1 MLPQCQEAAPH
12 LRFLMQFSGQHSVTG
27 AGFTPFHRSASQG
40 FLGSPQGDKHSDQ
53 LLLNPG
59 GVSPGITLPGRGCSA
74 PPMPGS
80 SLLPRGSG
88 ALTLSLHLFTTWSNP
103 RPKLFS
109 PCILSSEIVPFF
121 LLLKILHILRHL
133 VKYCLPKTWRI

>member
-74 PPMPGS
+74 PPHAWKFPPSSWVWGS
-80 SLLPRGSG
+80 DSVSSFIHHMAQPPPQ
-88 ALTLSLHLFTTWSNP
+88 A
-103 RPKLFS
+103 LFS
-109 PCILSSEIVPFF
+109 LYSFLGNSPLFSASQNPTYPSTSS
-121 LLLKILHILRHL
+121 
-133 VKYCLPKTWRI
+133 